1 MRRISLFFLVA
12 AWFAACITSNAFAD
26 TRAEAK
32 SWYRKG
38 NVYLRE
44 GKYEEAQQAFACAAG
59 LLGESPEESVVP
71 SLGQGVN
78 PGIPGPGEYVISLD
92 DVLSISVWQNPDLN
106 NQEINVRPDGQVSF
120 PLIGDVQA
128 AGLTI
133 PQLAST
139 VTNKL
144 KEFIRDPQVSIA
156 IRKIGGSKVIVLGEV
171 SQPGIY
177 SVTGAKTVLEAI
189 SLARGYTRD
198 AIMNSVI
205 LIRGGFVNPQA
216 QRLNLVKA
224 MKGTDLTENVSLQ
237 SEDIIFVPRS
247 FISDLNYVLN
257 QVMQPLSQGAYSY
270 SAYGV
275 LMPKSIRGRT
285 TTGGSSE

>member
-1 MRRISLFFLVA
+1 MKQIKQLLLLSALLVVISAEF
-12 AWFAACITSNAFAD
+12 CFAD
-26 TRAEAK
+26 SRSDAK
-32 SWYRKG
+32 AYYRQG
-38 NVYLRE
+38 NAYLRD
-44 GKYEEAQQAFACAAG
+44 GKYQQAEQAFARAAE
-59 LLGESPEESVVP
+59 LLGETPQESVVP
-71 SLGQGVN
+71 AVSQGLAGNTV
-78 PGIPGPGEYVISLD
+78 GSEYVISLE

-106 NQEINVRPDGQVSF
+106 SQEINVRPDGKVSF

-128 AGLTI
+128 AGLTL
-133 PQLAST
+133 PQLT
-139 VTNKL
+139 QDVTNRL
-144 KEFIRDPQVSIA
+144 TEFIRNPQVSIA
-156 IRKIGGSKVIVLGEV
+156 IRKIGGSKVIILGEV
-171 SQPGIY
+171 QQPGIY

-189 SLARGYTRD
+189 GQARGYTRD

-205 LIRGGFVNPQA
+205 LIRGGFLNPQA

-224 MKGTDLTENVSLQ
+224 MKGVDMTENVTLQ
-237 SEDIIFVPRS
+237 SEDILYIPRS

-257 QVMQPLSQGAYSY
+257 QIMQPLSQGAYSY